1 MGQLNLSKAFA
12 TVEGLPR
19 PQWDLVQALAE
30 VAPMGADA
38 LWTELGRQWLSRL
51 CTTLGQAYTNAESD
65 RVLLLVPPLKM
76 PTEALL
82 RFTEAC
88 LTTLLSAL
96 PGVTEFRLPGKQII
110 LIFRDAAT
118 YYDYISPY
126 YPAGYHGASGGV
138 HLRDGHP
145 HIALQGTNERVLQAS
160 VAHELTL
167 AALHHLALP
176 QWVEEGL
183 AQMFARNLGSQEP
196 FHVDAAAARRHKR
209 YWTAHGLGAVW
220 RGEGFSRPGRVQG
233 LSYQLA
239 ELLIRLLIE
248 DHRPRWLG
256 LDRAAQRRLAAFLRD
271 ARAEDSGES
280 AARAHLGFGLGDLV
294 AKFLGPGTWGPSVTP
309 AGGAGSQ
316 DADSQGPTPP

>member
-1 MGQLNLSKAFA
+1 MSQLDLSKAFA

-19 PQWDLVQALAE
+19 PQWDLVQDLAE

-51 CTTLGQAYTNAESD
+51 CATLGQGYANPESD

-76 PTEALL
+76 PAEALL
-82 RFTEAC
+82 RFAEAC
-88 LTTLLSAL
+88 LTALLSGL
-96 PGVTEFRLPGKQII
+96 PGVTEYRVPGKQII

-126 YPAGYHGASGGV
+126 YPEGYHGASGGV

-145 HIALQGTNERVLQAS
+145 HIALHGTNERVLQAS
-160 VAHELTL
+160 VAHELTH

-183 AQMFARNLGSQEP
+183 AQMFTRNLGSQEP
-196 FHVDAAAARRHKR
+196 FHVDAAAGRRHKR
-209 YWTAHGLGAVW
+209 YWAAHGLDAVW
-220 RGEGFSRPGRVQG
+220 RGEGFSRSGRVQR

-239 ELLIRLLIE
+239 ELLVRLLIE
-248 DHRPRWLG
+248 DHRPRWFG
-256 LDRAAQRRLAAFLRD
+256 LERTAQRRLAAFLRE
-271 ARAEDSGES
+271 ARAEDGGES
-280 AARAHLGFGLGDLV
+280 AARAHLGFGLGDL
-294 AKFLGPGTWGPSVTP
+294 AARFLGPGTWGPSVTP
-309 AGGAGSQ
+309 PDEAGNH
-316 DADSQGPTPP
+316 DADYPVPTPP